1 MGVSMS
7 QNMQLFVALVTG
19 LLVGSAAT
27 WLVIRR
33 RFNDAAL
40 ERRQVQEIQ
49 ELEKQLHLKEC
60 EYVDRLAAQKRDL
73 LAAKEVE
80 LRKAVAETRANERA
94 EFKRQVNSFSVKVSP
109 YVKVSK
115 SGGRWRRHVESAS
128 GYQYQLFV
136 NGVPAFAPHI
146 EITNTETV
154 TQIDE
159 EGLLK
164 LASQATEVA
173 VQCAGVAS
181 QFVQMAG
188 PVVVKQLGKK

>member
-1 MGVSMS
+1 MPEY
-7 QNMQLFVALVTG
+7 MQVLVALVAG
-19 LLVGSAAT
+19 LFVGAVAA
-27 WLVIRR
+27 WAVIRR

-49 ELEKQLHLKEC
+49 ELERQLHLKEC
-60 EYVDRLAAQKRDL
+60 EYVDRLAEQKRDL
-73 LAAKEVE
+73 LAAQEIE
-80 LRKAVAETRANERA
+80 LRDAVAETRANERA
-94 EFKRQVNSFSVKVSP
+94 EFERQVNSFSVKVSP

-115 SGGRWRRHVESAS
+115 SGGRWRSHVESAS

-136 NGVPAFAPHI
+136 NGVPAFAPHV

-173 VQCAGVAS
+173 VQCAGAAS

-188 PVVVKQLGKK
+188 PVVVKQLGKR